1 MCLAPGSPEF
11 RPGIYAIFRVF
22 CSVEHPIRT
31 LQQLGQVVEGVRK
44 QRGWTQSELGSRVG
58 LRQAAI
64 SGIETDPSSTK
75 LSRIHQLLSALDL
88 ELVVRPRS
96 SSPSEE
102 W

>member
-1 MCLAPGSPEF
+1 MRFFAYF
-11 RPGIYAIFRVF
+11 R
-22 CSVEHPIRT
+22 SVEHPIRT